1 MLRPSIVTSPEVIVI
16 SRLTICMAV
25 VLPLP
30 DGPISTQISPAGTSR
45 LRFDTAGV
53 RRPG

>member
-1 MLRPSIVTSPEVIVI
+1 MLRPSIVTSPDVIVI
-16 SRLTICMAV
+16 SRFTICMAV

-45 LRFDTAGV
+45 LRLETAGFL
-53 RRPG
+53 RPG